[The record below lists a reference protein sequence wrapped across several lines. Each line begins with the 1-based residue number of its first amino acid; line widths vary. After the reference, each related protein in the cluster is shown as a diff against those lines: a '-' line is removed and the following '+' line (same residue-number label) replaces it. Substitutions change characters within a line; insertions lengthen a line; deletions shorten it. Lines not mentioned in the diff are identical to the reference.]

1 MGLIV
6 VAHGRARTLDCP
18 TLILIVGDARG
29 TAKSSTAI
37 LRLHR
42 CVSCGCRLLLG
53 RHPLVGGHPHSQLQT
68 RSSNGAGF
76 FVERRVTDCHR
87 KPHQR
92 PALAQPRTRL
102 ARKLKTIGSNS
113 ECIFLLRVLLLV
125 SSYDRQSVLADRTK
139 TTEPFLE
146 RTRGIAVQIAGRMLA
161 ISSKEEKSTVA

>member
-1 MGLIV
+1 MKV
-6 VAHGRARTLDCP
+6 VP
-18 TLILIVGDARG
+18 TA
-29 TAKSSTAI
+29 T
-37 LRLHR
+37 
-42 CVSCGCRLLLG
+42 
-53 RHPLVGGHPHSQLQT
+53 
-68 RSSNGAGF
+68 
-76 FVERRVTDCHR
+76 E